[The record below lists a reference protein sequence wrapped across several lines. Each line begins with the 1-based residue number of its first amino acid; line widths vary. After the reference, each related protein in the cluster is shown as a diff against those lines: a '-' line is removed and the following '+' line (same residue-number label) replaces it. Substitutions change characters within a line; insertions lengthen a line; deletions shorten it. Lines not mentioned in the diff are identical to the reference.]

1 MSHETKEPSIFDDDE
16 PTYDKENPT
25 ILNCFELAEKLKC
38 SPGTIRTLVHQARIP
53 YFKLG
58 RQGYRFDYHK
68 VLAALEVDAKTP
80 KTRTVYVEKRP
91 KPKRSGAKFSF
102 PLK

>member
-1 MSHETKEPSIFDDDE
+1 MSNETINEPSIFDDE
-16 PTYDKENPT
+16 PTYDTENPT
-25 ILNCFELAEKLKC
+25 ILNCHELAEKLKC

-80 KTRTVYVEKRP
+80 KTRKVYVEKRP
-91 KPKRSGAKFSF
+91 KSKTGKRFSF
-102 PLK
+102 PIK